1 MIEFLSHPNYD
12 KYGLSGG
19 ASTGQFFFCG
29 AMALDMEKL
38 KRLDEADTVGNEVR
52 YCLNRLEQRLQG
64 RGLSKRDI
72 AKVTAYITDESYRE
86 ELFAGIKAF
95 FDPGPYPVA
104 FAVVAGIAV
113 GCRVE
118 LEIVAPTAT
127 TIEFFTPTGT
137 AQPNILG
144 SSGAAAAHDYMFAA
158 VNALDI
164 TSMKR
169 DPSAN
174 TVADET
180 RTCLEKL
187 KAVLAKKGLS
197 LRDLVKVNAYLS
209 QDSYRTEFWDAYK
222 RALEPGPYPAR
233 CTWVAGLAA
242 DCRVQLDAVAVCPK
256 NRPSP
261 FDQA

>member
-19 ASTGQFFFCG
+19 ASTGKFFFCG

-38 KRLDEADTVGNEVR
+38 QRLDEADTVANEVR
-52 YCLNRLEQRLQG
+52 YCLRRLEQRLDG
-64 RGLSKRDI
+64 RGLSKRNI
-72 AKVTAYITDESYRE
+72 AKVTAYITDQSYRD
-86 ELFAGIKAF
+86 ELFSGIRTF

-104 FAVVAGIAV
+104 YAVVAGIAV

-118 LEIVAPTAT
+118 LEIVAAAGTA
-127 TIEFFTPTGT
+127 IEFLPPVGT
-137 AQPNILG
+137 VQFDGVAL
-144 SSGAAAAHDYMFAA
+144 SSGTVAHGYVFVA
-158 VNALDI
+158 VNALDVR
-164 TSMKR
+164 SMKR
-169 DPSAN
+169 DQGVD

-187 KAVLAKKGLS
+187 KAVLANKGLS

-209 QDSYRTEFWDAYK
+209 QDGHRTEFWDAYK
-222 RALEPGPYPAR
+222 KVLEPGPYPAR

-242 DCRVQLDAVAVCPK
+242 DCRVQLDAVAVCPPK
-256 NRPSP
+256 
-261 FDQA
+261 